1 LIVATPAGVNFVF
14 KSLLSLNVSK
24 IALAKMN
31 GYSDI
36 QIAETVKGG
45 AAEDDVRTKRKNAGV
60 VPVTK

>member
-1 LIVATPAGVNFVF
+1 MSNSLI
-14 KSLLSLNVSK
+14 KE
-24 IALAKMN
+24 AKMN